1 MTYNTG
7 PRSRGTAWT
16 LLCSDNEGDHLSSIE
31 KEKQEKKCTAPLQSS
46 KRGQLKQQQWQHP
59 LKVSTSKSSQRDEAT
74 LSSKHHSKSDKENC
88 KNNEVDAICPSNNVE
103 PREKREEGSTCDISF
118 ELSGLMTA
126 RGVLDSEPVLCSAEE
141 ECNETPE
148 NDIALRIKDTLLLDS
163 DSLKK
168 DLALLGVD
176 KMLDADALSYV
187 KGASQCI
194 HELLSERTRH
204 VKFADSLSQEL
215 NRMRKELESFYDEKG
230 SLAERLDAEQR
241 SCSFLRQRITAAE
254 EDRRADCTKWKDVKE
269 EMEYTNMQLRQR
281 VVSYRATLRKKELEY
296 QRLQDALCRKETKDK
311 GGGIRVIHLTRKLKV
326 GPVPVPMT
334 LDTQEGRLE
343 KENDVL
349 RSALS
354 MCHDKFVELRQFQT
368 RYEELELEREELL
381 FAREVDWAALP
392 ERVMGMPVDW
402 LRRYLGDSM
411 AASAATMKERVKK
424 ALAESN
430 NTNDGRG
437 PATPFRGREELSRVS
452 SELRKAK
459 QLICEQQELLHAAV
473 FKFRVLD
480 GPYPECNGKYVG
492 EDTSDCFN
500 LEEKSGSV
508 IRKRD
513 LDMMTPI
520 KRLSLPGASPAT
532 TRLLKSIGLQPGK
545 SFSFSPT
552 PLPSSSV
559 TH

>member
-16 LLCSDNEGDHLSSIE
+16 LLCGDGEGDHLSSIE
-31 KEKQEKKCTAPLQSS
+31 EENQEKKSTAPLQSS
-46 KRGQLKQQQWQHP
+46 KRGQLKQPQCQHS
-59 LKVSTSKSSQRDEAT
+59 LKMSTSKSSQRDEAI

-88 KNNEVDAICPSNNVE
+88 ENSEVDAICSSHNAE
-103 PREKREEGSTCDISF
+103 PREKGEEGLMCDISF
-118 ELSGLMTA
+118 ELSGLMAA
-126 RGVLDSEPVLCSAEE
+126 RGGLDSDPVLCSTEE
-141 ECNETPE
+141 ECNETAE
-148 NDIALRIKDTLLLDS
+148 NDIPVRFKDTVLGDS

-176 KMLDADALSYV
+176 KMLDTDALSNV

-194 HELLSERTRH
+194 HELLSERTRQI
-204 VKFADSLSQEL
+204 KFSDSLNQEFS
-215 NRMRKELESFYDEKG
+215 RMKKELESLHDEKG
-230 SLAERLDAEQR
+230 SLVERFEAEQR
-241 SCSFLRQRITAAE
+241 SCSFLRQCLTAAE

-269 EMEYTNMQLRQR
+269 EMESTNMQLRQR

-311 GGGIRVIHLTRKLKV
+311 GVGTRVIQLSRKLEF
-326 GPVPVPMT
+326 GAVPVPMT
-334 LDTQEGRLE
+334 LNTRESRLE

-381 FAREVDWAALP
+381 LAREVDWAVLP

-402 LRRYLGDSM
+402 LRRYLGDPM
-411 AASAATMKERVKK
+411 AASAATMKDRVEK

-430 NTNDGRG
+430 DTDDDRG
-437 PATPFRGREELSRVS
+437 PVTPFLGREDLSRVS
-452 SELRKAK
+452 RELRKAK

-473 FKFRVLD
+473 FKFRFLD
-480 GPYPECNGKYVG
+480 DPYPECNGKYVG
-492 EDTSDCFN
+492 EDTSYCLN
-500 LEEKSGSV
+500 LEEKPGSV

-532 TRLLKSIGLQPGK
+532 TRLLQSIGLQPGE
-545 SFSFSPT
+545 SFRVSPT

-559 TH
+559 